1 MNSEI
6 IKTENN
12 EIQLK
17 LVVAAEQFEKA
28 VDGAY
33 KKLKGKF
40 NISGFRKGKAPKK
53 IIMAHYGEEV
63 FYEEAINIC
72 FQEVYEKAL
81 ETHNID
87 PVDRPEIDIDDIAK
101 GKDVVFTA
109 TVQVMPEV
117 KIENYKGIR
126 VEKKE
131 YDVQEEDVDSEIK
144 SMQDKNGRMVLV
156 EDRPV
161 KENDMVIIDYK
172 GSVDGDY
179 FDGGTAEKQPLTIGS
194 GQFIPGFE
202 EQIIGAKIGD
212 EIEVKV
218 TFPTD
223 YQSED
228 LAGKDAIFEVKLH
241 EIKEQELPVVDD
253 EFVKDVSEF
262 DTVEEFKN
270 DIREK
275 LEIQAKNK
283 GEQEIKNNVIKAVV
297 AMLDIELPKAVVD
310 RKIDT
315 MIKEFDFQLSQQG
328 MNLET
333 FYQMSGSSEEN
344 IRKQMEDDAKE
355 RVKTELA
362 LEKVCELEK
371 IEVSDEELEVE
382 VERMAKVYKQELD
395 KFKSSLGD
403 NEYNYIKQDV
413 KNRKTIEFLVEN
425 ANFS

>member
-6 IKTENN
+6 IKKENN

-72 FQEVYEKAL
+72 FPEVYEKAL

-87 PVDRPEIDIDDIAK
+87 PVDRPEIDIDDIVK

-109 TVQVMPEV
+109 TIQVMPEV

-131 YDVQEEDVDSEIK
+131 YNVQEEDIDREIK
-144 SMQDKNGRMVLV
+144 SMQDKNGRMILV

-241 EIKEQELPVVDD
+241 EIKEQELPVLDD

-283 GEQEIKNNVIKAVV
+283 GEQETKNNVIKAVV

-344 IRKQMEDDAKE
+344 IRKQMEDDANE

-382 VERMAKVYKQELD
+382 VERMANIYKQELD

>member
-6 IKTENN
+6 IKKENN

-72 FQEVYEKAL
+72 FPEVYEKAL

-87 PVDRPEIDIDDIAK
+87 PVDRPEIDIDDIVK

-109 TVQVMPEV
+109 TIQVMPEV

-131 YDVQEEDVDSEIK
+131 YNVQEEDIDREIK

-241 EIKEQELPVVDD
+241 EIKEQELPVLDD

-283 GEQEIKNNVIKAVV
+283 GEQETKNNVIKAVV

-344 IRKQMEDDAKE
+344 IRKQMEDDANE

-382 VERMAKVYKQELD
+382 VERMANIYKQELD

>member
-6 IKTENN
+6 IKNENS

-33 KKLKGKF
+33 RKLKGKF

-53 IIMAHYGEEV
+53 IIMAHYGEEI

-72 FQEVYEKAL
+72 FPEVYEKAL

-87 PVDRPEIDIDDIAK
+87 PVDRPEIDIDEIVK
-101 GKDVVFTA
+101 GKEVVFTA
-109 TVQVMPEV
+109 TVQIMPEV
-117 KIENYKGIR
+117 KIEDYKGIR

-131 YDVQEEDVDSEIK
+131 YNVQEEDVDSELK
-144 SMQDKNGRMVLV
+144 SMQEKNARMVLV
-156 EDRPV
+156 EDRTV
-161 KENDMVIIDYK
+161 NDKDMVIIDYK
-172 GSVDGDY
+172 GSVDGEY
-179 FDGGTAEKQPLTIGS
+179 FEGGTADKQPLTIGS

-212 EIEVKV
+212 ELDVKV
-218 TFPTD
+218 TFPEE

-228 LAGKDAIFEVKLH
+228 LAGRDAIFEVKLH
-241 EIKEQELPVVDD
+241 EIKEQELPVIDD

-262 DTVEEFKN
+262 DTVEELKN

-275 LEIQAKNK
+275 LETQAKNK
-283 GEQEIKNNVIKAVV
+283 SEQETKNKVIKAVV
-297 AMLDIELPKAVVD
+297 DMLDIELPKPVVD

-333 FYQMSGSSEEN
+333 FYQMSGASEET
-344 IRKQMEDDAKE
+344 IRDQMANDAKE
-355 RVKTELA
+355 RVKTELT
-362 LEKVCELEK
+362 LEKICELEK

-382 VERMAKVYKQELD
+382 VERMANLYKQELD

-403 NEYNYIKQDV
+403 NEYNYIMEDLKA
-413 KNRKTIEFLVEN
+413 KKAIELLVES
-425 ANFS
+425 ADFS

>member
-6 IKTENN
+6 IKKENN

-72 FQEVYEKAL
+72 FPEVYEKAL

-131 YDVQEEDVDSEIK
+131 YNVQEEDIDREIK

-241 EIKEQELPVVDD
+241 EIKEQELPVLDD

-283 GEQEIKNNVIKAVV
+283 GEQETKNNVIKAVV

-344 IRKQMEDDAKE
+344 IRKQMEDDANE

-382 VERMAKVYKQELD
+382 VERMANIYKQELD

>member
-1 MNSEI
+1 VNSEI
-6 IKTENN
+6 IKRENN

-17 LVVAAEQFEKA
+17 LVVAVEQFEKA

-72 FQEVYEKAL
+72 FPEVYEKAL
-81 ETHNID
+81 ETHSID
-87 PVDRPEIDIDDIAK
+87 PVDRPEIDIDEITK

-109 TVQVMPEV
+109 TVQIMPEV
-117 KIENYKGIR
+117 KMENYKGIR
-126 VEKKE
+126 ADKKE
-131 YDVQEEDVDSEIK
+131 YNVLEEDINSEIK

-172 GSVDGDY
+172 GSVDAEY

-194 GQFIPGFE
+194 NQFIPGFE

-218 TFPTD
+218 TFPTE

-283 GEQEIKNNVIKAVV
+283 GEQETKNNVIKAVV
-297 AMLDIELPKAVVD
+297 SMVDIELPKAVVD

-333 FYQMSGSSEEN
+333 FYKMSGANEETM
-344 IRKQMEDDAKE
+344 RDQMGNDAKE

-362 LEKVCELEK
+362 LEKICELEK

-382 VERMAKVYKQELD
+382 VQIMANLYKQELD
-395 KFKSSLGD
+395 EFKSSLGD

-413 KNRKTIEFLVEN
+413 KSRKTIDFLVEN